1 MTGCPVPHPIREK
14 VLFLRVHSWPHLLA
28 DSPYEAGKLACERSM
43 IKCGEPLLRIEQL
56 LG

>member
-1 MTGCPVPHPIREK
+1 MDER
-14 VLFLRVHSWPHLLA
+14 
-28 DSPYEAGKLACERSM
+28 KLARERSM